1 MQWAIIMA
9 NKDISCIIRPMYD
22 FIDIKYNLKEYD
34 RELSVDLHQFLDFI
48 VWWSLNGISNLNNK
62 SRLRFKLSPKDYFK
76 IKDIKKPG
84 SKDYEEFYRYFE
96 RLSFVVLDI
105 SRRAVDVKAKM
116 RSTIITNLAIFE
128 DVNDRRKVCVM
139 YELNNVLMDYFKWI
153 GRNLAQNIF
162 ISIKLKKKYAYKL
175 YLYILRRAIEAN
187 GVIHVSYD
195 ELGRRVGRR
204 AGEEN
209 KEFNRCLRAA
219 VNEINKVGDIYNY
232 HNFEIL
238 IDRKH
243 NNDVTIRIL
252 GFGKI
257 RKAGNI
263 NGTES
268 KRRRIN

>member
-1 MQWAIIMA
+1 MV
-9 NKDISCIIRPMYD
+9 NKDISHIIRPIYD
-22 FIDIKYNLKEYD
+22 FIDIKYNLREYD

-48 VWWSLNGISNLNNK
+48 VWWSLNKVQDKSNL
-62 SRLRFKLSPKDYFK
+62 RFYLSPTDYFDVK
-76 IKDIKKPG
+76 GIKKPC
-84 SKDYEEFYRYFE
+84 SKDYEEFYSCFE

-105 SRRAVDVKAKM
+105 SRRAVDIKAKM
-116 RSTIITNLAIFE
+116 RSTIITNLTIFE
-128 DVNDRRKVCVM
+128 DVNDKRKVCVM
-139 YELNNVLMDYFKWI
+139 YEINNILMDYFKWI

-187 GVIHVSYD
+187 GVIRVSYD
-195 ELGRRVGRR
+195 EIGRRVGRR
-204 AGEEN
+204 EKEEN

-219 VNEINKVGDIYNY
+219 IKEINKVGDLYNY

-243 NNDVTIRIL
+243 NNDVIIRIL